1 MHKLNKNLVLTGMMG
16 SGKSTIGKHLSDELK
31 MQFVDVDD
39 IIEKRLSLSI
49 AEVFKSKGEEFFRKI
64 EKEESE
70 KIIEKSG
77 YVIALGGGAFL
88 DHAIRDKIEKNSISV
103 WLDLDINEL
112 YKRINLNKKRPLLKD
127 MSKNDFEKLNEER
140 SKFYSLAN
148 FKINCNSKNKSEI
161 VNEIKKIYENR

>member
-49 AEVFKSKGEEFFRKI
+49 AEVFKSKGEGFFRKI

-77 YVIALGGGAFL
+77 FVIALVVF
-88 DHAIRDKIEKNSISV
+88 S
-103 WLDLDINEL
+103 L
-112 YKRINLNKKRPLLKD
+112 YYFYNL
-127 MSKNDFEKLNEER
+127 
-140 SKFYSLAN
+140 YA
-148 FKINCNSKNKSEI
+148 
-161 VNEIKKIYENR
+161 